1 MFLERLLFLIT
12 GAIVFVCLGFALV
25 MIASGPEKGQQNKPA
40 VQSQANVAKAQKPAA
55 APAPPSAPSPS
66 SSASPVAPGAAK
78 APEPTFDR
86 AISAAPEYARFFN
99 RLREAFP
106 ADYAATVQSWKTR
119 AAGGGADETPDFYVS
134 EAVRLLRQSR
144 GALAAKAET
153 AELEKIFDIQLEIL
167 RAVAKDDPRMC
178 VTFLYGGA
186 ARDFARFASGRRPLV
201 GKMALAGL
209 EAIASG
215 QARQI
220 DRAAPS
226 DADFQALETALAAK
240 GLNKAE
246 IDALLDGK
254 TPEPP
259 IADAR
264 MCAAGQTYLETLHD
278 LPEPARMRIYGL
290 VAELMAKS

>member
-25 MIASGPEKGQQNKPA
+25 MIASGPEKGSQNKAA
-40 VQSQANVAKAQKPAA
+40 VQPQANVAKAQKPAA
-55 APAPPSAPSPS
+55 APSPASPP
-66 SSASPVAPGAAK
+66 SPVAPGAAK

-86 AISAAPEYARFFN
+86 VISTAPEYARFFN
-99 RLREAFP
+99 RLHEAFP

-119 AAGGGADETPDFYVS
+119 AAAGGPEESPDFYVS

-144 GALAAKAET
+144 GSLAAKAEA
-153 AELEKIFDIQLEIL
+153 AELEKIFAIQLEIL
-167 RAVAKDDPRMC
+167 RAVAKDDPRIC

-186 ARDFARFASGRRPLV
+186 DRDFARFASGRRPLV

-215 QARQI
+215 QVRRI

-254 TPEPP
+254 TPDPP

-264 MCAAGQTYLETLHD
+264 MCAAGQIYLETLHD